1 MNHPRRRKIESTL
14 FSPAEIAAMMATRR
28 DSWIK
33 LLQSHLLRNM
43 SGKRRLDHELLNF
56 EGLAVV
62 VKTKNKHFHGNE
74 FHLNDPE
81 RLIVIKRNPPK
92 TFKPRWDTITA
103 IEFRY
108 SRPPSAELRDL
119 LK

>member
-1 MNHPRRRKIESTL
+1 MRYAKRRVIEATL
-14 FSPAEIAAMMATRR
+14 FSPSEIAAVKAALREN
-28 DSWIK
+28 WIK

-43 SGKRRLDHELLNF
+43 SGKRRLDHDLLNF

-62 VKTKNKHFHGNE
+62 VKTKGKHFHGNQ
-74 FHLNDPE
+74 FYLNDPE
-81 RLIVIKRNPPK
+81 RLIVIKRNPSE

-108 SRPPSAELRDL
+108 RRPPSPELRKL